1 MAQSNIVAVLIVRC
15 THTGVYAD
23 GRPNTA
29 SVTLYDLD
37 EITIQKNRTRA
48 VPVPPGGYVDIPI
61 STRTFV
67 SYHEGA
73 ICKHVANGEIT
84 AEVIFQMREAGN
96 CGGPAGTGQALRP
109 AVLNAER
116 VADEL
121 RLVIPDNVVPTNLD
135 SVGFLEGEAVT
146 ITGLTGAFQGLDGD
160 YVIEEVALG
169 TGLAGAQAGSYL
181 VVVPSVGPDIAAAT
195 LSGVN
200 LCLTSECGGGRVVA
214 QFNSGGDTGGLGPDV
229 YGYIGGQLFPNAGGG
244 GAPVD
249 ATYVTMSLNP
259 TLTQERVL
267 TPGTGVGIVDG
278 GANNP
283 VTVSVTAT
291 LSQILG
297 NGNST
302 GGFDIVVSTGDR
314 IVGQTDL
321 VLDPGAGPGDNVV
334 IDGLTWPSADGLAG
348 QAVVT
353 NGLGVL
359 SFANPAPA
367 LHAPTHVHLGTDEVD
382 GDKLDIDF
390 VPVNYVRTPVA
401 PWSTSVEELAS
412 HLKGID
418 NALAAAGT
426 TAVLQWGNE
435 NVGSSTATRY
445 LDPGY
450 EQRLAPLGTGLIQLR
465 TPRAGTLRN
474 LYIRHNSPGGT
485 GVTITYTVR
494 VNGVASALAVGLA
507 STAANA
513 QNTVSS
519 VVVAAGDL
527 VDIEVTK
534 IAVAGGASIAP
545 EATVEVAA

>member
-1 MAQSNIVAVLIVRC
+1 M
-15 THTGVYAD
+15 
-23 GRPNTA
+23 
-29 SVTLYDLD
+29 
-37 EITIQKNRTRA
+37 
-48 VPVPPGGYVDIPI
+48 
-61 STRTFV
+61 
-67 SYHEGA
+67 
-73 ICKHVANGEIT
+73 
-84 AEVIFQMREAGN
+84 
-96 CGGPAGTGQALRP
+96 
-109 AVLNAER
+109 
-116 VADEL
+116 
-121 RLVIPDNVVPTNLD
+121 
-135 SVGFLEGEAVT
+135 
-146 ITGLTGAFQGLDGD
+146 
-160 YVIEEVALG
+160 ALG